1 VRVASG
7 LGAIQLAATLGWMAC
22 AHFQPRILDD
32 IGLSRLDTLLSVY
45 VAAAGT
51 MLGPLAGGLADL
63 TLLHPTTHGAALA
76 LNLDC
81 ALPVAFGGSSGLRTG
96 LTAGLY
102 LGGVMAGTEAALLLV
117 PGSG

>member
-1 VRVASG
+1 MLAVVCGLGARVASG
-7 LGAIQLAATLGWMAC
+7 GSVGVVLMLAL
-22 AHFQPRILDD
+22 
-32 IGLSRLDTLLSVY
+32 
-45 VAAAGT
+45 
-51 MLGPLAGGLADL
+51 
-63 TLLHPTTHGAALA
+63 GAALA

-102 LGGVMAGTEAALLLV
+102 LGGVMAGSEAALLLV